1 MSKYTRIQVAS
12 IIHKTGLMPLFY
24 NSDINIAKNVLKAC
38 YDGGARIL
46 EFTNRGDFAFEIFN
60 ELKKYSLDQLP
71 GMILGVGS
79 VTDAG
84 SASYY
89 IQMGADFIVTPVL
102 RKDIA
107 LICNRRKILWSAGCG
122 SLSEICKA
130 EELGCEI
137 IKLFPGETY
146 GPKFIKAIK
155 GPQPWTSIM
164 PTGGVT
170 VEEENLKEWFNSG
183 AICVGIGSNLITKDI
198 IESKNYGKLSKTINE
213 TLLIINR
220 IKNNF

>member
-24 NSDINIAKNVLKAC
+24 SSDINIAKNVLKAC

-107 LICNRRKILWSAGCG
+107 LICNRRKIL
-122 SLSEICKA
+122 
-130 EELGCEI
+130 
-137 IKLFPGETY
+137 
-146 GPKFIKAIK
+146 
-155 GPQPWTSIM
+155 
-164 PTGGVT
+164 
-170 VEEENLKEWFNSG
+170 
-183 AICVGIGSNLITKDI
+183 
-198 IESKNYGKLSKTINE
+198 
-213 TLLIINR
+213 
-220 IKNNF
+220 